1 MTKAILEKITKIEDL
16 LYFSKAYKEGL
27 ININIS
33 KLARELGKDFKTV
46 KRYLNG
52 ETPKK
57 TRNRVKYLDEH
68 REYILEVLSDKNR
81 SFDYMDHLFKYLKRE
96 KGITCTRTTL
106 SRYIYNDEELSKYF
120 KRQKNAKFTERFE
133 TKPGEQAQFDL
144 KERVKTIDDSGNVTY
159 VNIPTLTLSWSRYNF
174 RDLVIDMKTEVLLSF
189 LVRAFEEIGGVP
201 RELVIDNLK
210 QFVEK
215 PRTKHEAA
223 ILTNMFSEFAKDYG
237 FKVKPCMP
245 YRPQTKGKTETQ
257 NKIMEQL
264 KNYNGKYKDL
274 DSVHDI
280 FEVINNEDNDSISQ
294 ATKFPRRFLLEK
306 EKGDL
311 LPLPSKEIRKKY
323 HLTLN
328 EVTVSNESL
337 ISYKSNKYSVPKK
350 YIGLKV
356 GLAIVRDSEL
366 HIYYNEKIVT
376 IHKITN
382 NLLNIKIEHK
392 LKYNRN
398 NKDTEIEIDNSVI
411 INEMRNINY
420 D

>member
-27 ININIS
+27 IKINIS
-33 KLARELGKDFKTV
+33 KLARELSKDFKTV

-52 ETPKK
+52 EIPKK

-68 REYILEVLSDKNR
+68 RNYILEVLSDKNR

-96 KGITCTRTTL
+96 RGITCTRTTL
-106 SRYIYNDEELSKYF
+106 SRYIHNDVELIKYF
-120 KRQKNAKFTERFE
+120 KRQKDSKFTERFE

-144 KERVKTIDDSGNVTY
+144 KERIKTIDESGNITY
-159 VNIPTLTLSWSRYNF
+159 VNIPTLTLSWSRFNF
-174 RDLVIDMKTEVLLSF
+174 RDLIIDMKTEVLLSF
-189 LVRAFEEIGGVP
+189 LARAFEHIGGVP
-201 RELVIDNLK
+201 KELVIDNLK

-215 PRTKHEAA
+215 PRTKEDAA
-223 ILTNMFSEFAKDYG
+223 ILTNTFSEFAKDYG
-237 FKVKPCMP
+237 FKIKPCMP

-274 DSVHDI
+274 DNVHDI

-311 LPLPSKEIRKKY
+311 LPLPRKEIRQKY

-328 EVTVSNESL
+328 EVHVSNESL
-337 ISYKSNKYSVPKK
+337 ISYRSNKYSVPKK
-350 YIGLKV
+350 FIGLKV
-356 GLAIVRDSEL
+356 GIVIKRDEL
-366 HIYYNEKIVT
+366 HIHYNSKIIA

-382 NLLNIKIEHK
+382 NLLNIKKEHN
-392 LKYNRN
+392 LTYLN
-398 NKDTEIEIDNSVI
+398 NKTKDLDNKIMID
-411 INEMRNINY
+411 EMRNINY

>member
-16 LYFSKAYKEGL
+16 LYFGKAYKEGL
-27 ININIS
+27 IKINIS
-33 KLARELGKDFKTV
+33 KLARELSKDFKTV

-52 ETPKK
+52 EIPKK

-68 REYILEVLSDKNR
+68 RNYILEVLSDKNR

-96 KGITCTRTTL
+96 RGITCTRTTL
-106 SRYIYNDEELSKYF
+106 SRYIHNDVELIKYF
-120 KRQKNAKFTERFE
+120 KRQKDSKFTERFE

-144 KERVKTIDDSGNVTY
+144 KERIKTIDESGNITY
-159 VNIPTLTLSWSRYNF
+159 VNIPTLTLSWSRFNF
-174 RDLVIDMKTEVLLSF
+174 RDLIIDMKTEVLLSF
-189 LVRAFEEIGGVP
+189 LARAFEHIGGVP
-201 RELVIDNLK
+201 KELVIDNLK

-215 PRTKHEAA
+215 PRTKEDAA
-223 ILTNMFSEFAKDYG
+223 ILTNTFSEFAKDYG
-237 FKVKPCMP
+237 FKIKPCMP

-274 DSVHDI
+274 DNVHDI

-311 LPLPSKEIRKKY
+311 LPLPRKEIRQKY

-328 EVTVSNESL
+328 EVHVSNESL
-337 ISYKSNKYSVPKK
+337 ISYRSNKYSVPKK
-350 YIGLKV
+350 FIGLKV
-356 GLAIVRDSEL
+356 GIVIKRDEL
-366 HIYYNEKIVT
+366 HIHYNSKIIA

-382 NLLNIKIEHK
+382 NLLNIKKEHN
-392 LKYNRN
+392 LTYLN
-398 NKDTEIEIDNSVI
+398 NKTKDLDNKIMID
-411 INEMRNINY
+411 EMRNINY